1 MGTGNFPAKSYFQ
14 DVKLNEFDTFFILSN
29 GRFTEDDIELARQI
43 NQHGKKYFFIRSKI
57 DQDIRS
63 AKRSNPE
70 SFNEAAVL
78 AKIRKEC
85 LEKLGGLLTNKEKI
99 FLISC
104 HGFEKR
110 REECHEERGK
120 KYYEKYQL
128 EALIKANRD
137 ALHQNQQDTMIRLLE
152 KASRAALEEKV
163 KVLGGNIWKT
173 SAWSGAAAAVPL
185 VSMGVDLW
193 LIMEQLKHYKTE
205 LGVPE
210 EKSDQFKKLDP
221 TTKAKVSV
229 TLKLLT
235 EVTVKG
241 IGALAV
247 CYAVETQIEQAF
259 SFLPAGLLIACPLS
273 GITTY
278 KVLDYILKTMADTA
292 SAILDGVIKS
302 KKT

>member
-1 MGTGNFPAKSYFQ
+1 MGTDNFPAKTYFQ
-14 DVKLNEFDTFFILSN
+14 DLKLNEYDTFLILTN
-29 GRFTEDDIELARQI
+29 TRFTEDDIELARQI
-43 NQHGKKYFFIRSKI
+43 NEQGKKYFFIRSKI
-57 DQDIRS
+57 DQDVRS
-63 AKRSNPE
+63 AKRSSPE
-70 SFNEAAVL
+70 SFDEADLL
-78 AKIRKEC
+78 ANIRSEC
-85 LEKLGGLLTNKEKI
+85 SEKLGLLSNNEEI

-104 HGFEKR
+104 HGFKKR

-137 ALHQNQQDTMIRLLE
+137 ALHQNQQDAMIRLLE
-152 KASRAALEEKV
+152 KASRAALEEKI
-163 KVLGGNIWKT
+163 KVLGGDIWKT
-173 SAWSGAAAAVPL
+173 STLSGVAAAIPL
-185 VSMGVDLW
+185 VSIGVNVC
-193 LIMEQLKHYKTE
+193 LILKELMRYKTE
-205 LGVPE
+205 LGIPE

-235 EVTVKG
+235 EFTAKG

-247 CYAVETQIEQAF
+247 GYAVETQIEQVF

-278 KVLDYILKTMADTA
+278 KVLDYILKTTADTA
-292 SAILDGVIKS
+292 IAILDGVIKS

>member
-1 MGTGNFPAKSYFQ
+1 MGTGNFPAKTYFQ
-14 DVKLNEFDTFFILSN
+14 DVKLNEFDTFFILTSS
-29 GRFTEDDIELARQI
+29 RFTEDDIELARQI
-43 NQHGKKYFFIRSKI
+43 NKQGKKYFFVRSKI
-57 DQDIRS
+57 DQDIRR

-70 SFNEAAVL
+70 SFDEAAVL
-78 AKIRKEC
+78 AKIRSEC
-85 LEKLGGLLTNKEKI
+85 SKKLDGLLTNKEKI

-120 KYYEKYQL
+120 EYYEKYQL

-163 KVLGGNIWKT
+163 KVLGGDIWKT
-173 SAWSGAAAAVPL
+173 SAWSGVAAAIPV
-185 VSMGVDLW
+185 VSIGIDLW
-193 LIMEQLKHYKTE
+193 MIKEQLKHYKTK
-205 LGVPE
+205 LGIPE
-210 EKSDQFKKLDP
+210 EESDQFKKLDP
-221 TTKAKVSV
+221 TSKAKVSV
-229 TLKLLT
+229 TLKLVT
-235 EVTVKG
+235 EFTAKG

-247 CYAVETQIEQAF
+247 GYAVETKIEQVF

-278 KVLDYILKTMADTA
+278 KVLDYILNSMADTA
-292 SAILDGVIKS
+292 FAILDGVIKS

>member
-1 MGTGNFPAKSYFQ
+1 MRTDNFPAKTYFQ
-14 DVKLNEFDTFFILSN
+14 DLKLNEYDTFLILTN
-29 GRFTEDDIELARQI
+29 TRFTEDDIELARQI
-43 NQHGKKYFFIRSKI
+43 NEQGKKYFFIRSKI
-57 DQDIRS
+57 DQDVRS
-63 AKRSNPE
+63 AKRSSPE
-70 SFNEAAVL
+70 SFDEADVL
-78 AKIRKEC
+78 AKIRSEC
-85 LEKLGGLLTNKEKI
+85 SEKLGGLLTNKEKI

-104 HGFEKR
+104 HGFEKC
-110 REECHEERGK
+110 REESHEERGK
-120 KYYEKYQL
+120 RYDEKYQL

-137 ALHQNQQDTMIRLLE
+137 ALHQNQQDAMIRLLE

-163 KVLGGNIWKT
+163 KVLGGDIWKT
-173 SAWSGAAAAVPL
+173 SEKSGAAAVVPV
-185 VSMGVDLW
+185 VSISVDVW
-193 LIMEQLKHYKTE
+193 LIKEELKRYKTE
-205 LGVPE
+205 LGIPE

-235 EVTVKG
+235 EFTAKG

-247 CYAVETQIEQAF
+247 GYAVETKIEQVF

-278 KVLDYILKTMADTA
+278 KVLDYILKTTADTA
-292 SAILDGVIKS
+292 FAILDGVIKS